1 MTAQQ
6 PTPLLVV
13 FASQTSMHNAIQELH
28 RVGIQEQSI
37 YQQANS
43 SSANQRISIAQNL
56 QDMGI
61 EPGEAQFYEHEYQAG
76 RAILVLYPGA
86 RWQEA
91 KNILIQQN
99 AYHYGMPQTPNEGQ
113 RAKEI
118 GAVTPGQRPDDSSQT
133 GIATTADGTQAIA
146 TNPDV
151 IEADIKHAEKILRE
165 RHRD

>member
-1 MTAQQ
+1 MTNQS
-6 PTPLLVV
+6 TPLLVV
-13 FASQTSMHNAIQELH
+13 FDNQASMNSAIQELH
-28 RVGIQEQSI
+28 RANIQEQSI
-37 YQQANS
+37 RQRTT
-43 SSANQRISIAQNL
+43 SAPSNQTIAQDLKN
-56 QDMGI
+56 MSI
-61 EPGEAQFYEHEYQAG
+61 KPGEAQFYEREYQAG
-76 RAILVLYPGA
+76 RAILVLYPGE

-91 KNILIQQN
+91 KNILIKHD
-99 AYHYGMPQTPNEGQ
+99 AYHYNMPPTPNEDQ

-133 GIATTADGTQAIA
+133 GIATTADGTQAVA